1 MADTRMRRV
10 KLPIEIIAMVLT
22 ELTHA
27 EAWRLRILNTSVNDW
42 VLNVLVKRALQAT
55 ALVARAPG
63 SFIFYE
69 PPGAVHG
76 LRFSFLSKH
85 GTSALFQARGPPDGR
100 EIQDFKKKTQLQIVV
115 HMENNRDPLIIRHL
129 KLRDLTLD
137 RDSVTL
143 MCNWRSLLISAFSMN
158 PQQRRDQ
165 ALATNPAFAWQPGKI
180 DGMPGKWKKGGAWL
194 YSDSQAS
201 THSQRSTSTAS
212 SSQHLYGLVAYDSA
226 SGTSSQS
233 HNTQHSN
240 LTQQSNL
247 TQGTNVTTSSGFSTS
262 QLSQISG
269 VPQSSPPRNHS
280 ALMISHTN
288 MLHSLSVYPDSSAS
302 SDPSRPPDVADGG
315 SGSSVLKAFGL
326 DVASLNPAPPI
337 LDPEPESELG
347 PGGSG
352 SIIGYCTSVRDPLTP
367 APGEVA
373 HVASS
378 PMSDSL
384 AFSAT
389 IRPVLRGGG
398 SSPLAGVVEEDEEG
412 GEGGEMSWMYGSER
426 DVSCMLDLV
435 REGETFSGDD
445 YEGEFDEE
453 GEEGEEEGGLVRTES
468 QETGTGTG
476 TTLVGTASVGALSRM
491 DSGVTEST
499 DVEPGYMAD
508 EKGKEKALDGVGVT
522 MSLPLA
528 PVERE
533 RVVMGRVTSLSPQVV
548 RRTRSDGPVRVGPTS
563 SVDVPLS
570 DVKEL

>member
-55 ALVARAPG
+55 SLVARAPG

-76 LRFSFLSKH
+76 LR
-85 GTSALFQARGPPDGR
+85 ALFQARGPPDGR

-115 HMENNRDPLIIRHL
+115 HMDNNRDPLIIRHL

-233 HNTQHSN
+233 HNTQ
-240 LTQQSNL
+240 QSNL
-247 TQGTNVTTSSGFSTS
+247 TQGTNITTSSGFSTS

-367 APGEVA
+367 APSEVA
-373 HVASS
+373 QVASS

-384 AFSAT
+384 AYSAT

-398 SSPLAGVVEEDEEG
+398 SSPLAGVVEEDEEA

-453 GEEGEEEGGLVRTES
+453 GEEGEGEGGLVRTES
-468 QETGTGTG
+468 QGTGTGTG
-476 TTLVGTASVGALSRM
+476 TTLAGTGSVGALSRM
-491 DSGVTEST
+491 GSGVTEST
-499 DVEPGYMAD
+499 DVEPGFTVD
-508 EKGKEKALDGVGVT
+508 EKGKGKALDGVGVT

-533 RVVMGRVTSLSPQVV
+533 REGMGRVMSLSPRVV
-548 RRTRSDGPVRVGPTS
+548 RRTRSDGPVRVGPAS
-563 SVDVPLS
+563 SVDLPLS
-570 DVKEL
+570 DVEEI